1 LRRHYQWRR
10 TLGLGFSPSPE
21 LGSSLTTS
29 GVASLKLEKL
39 AKTYA
44 KKLAKTYAKKH
55 AKTEV

>member
-1 LRRHYQWRR
+1 
-10 TLGLGFSPSPE
+10 
-21 LGSSLTTS
+21 
-29 GVASLKLEKL
+29 VASLKLEKL